1 MTDET
6 TKNRAAWLER
16 FAVHAKALFEQRPEL
31 RSVMLAIAQY
41 WNDNA
46 NDEVHARCVVSQ
58 RDQPVWPHECG
69 DINDDYDT
77 GPAFATEACSYCG
90 AGLDVDLDFYG
101 AYDDATVQA
110 FAPLCRE
117 GSNQSQDLSEA
128 YVPYA
133 VARRR
138 DDGVDVEIVGGHQ
151 RQPVCALGDAA
162 VDEPWDRAL
171 FEQVCATPR
180 DDGPRAVL
188 ADELLVRR
196 PDDAR
201 AEAIVRALGGDIAG
215 HDALV
220 AEHLA
225 QWIAPLGAVIPPG
238 GAHVERG
245 FLARADVFAADD
257 AGCERVRGARAW
269 GTVEQLR
276 YLPGSRDVL
285 DPAMRALR
293 DVGPVADAGIAKL
306 VRAPRPW
313 AIERLHL
320 APTAKGDVEAVLRA
334 RTLPRLRELVLEAAS
349 LPVMFSARSRPML
362 QRLVLVTGAS
372 LQTELP
378 PGFWLDH
385 HASLAPLPWLAVAH
399 HDDLGQPAGWQLA
412 FGPEQRV
419 VVEMVGWHPAGTLQ
433 NLAAV
438 LRRLPAGVR
447 PVELASSRYFAFT
460 AEDVAYVGEHAGR
473 AVRAISG

>member
-1 MTDET
+1 MTDDT
-6 TKNRAAWLER
+6 TKTRAAWLER
-16 FAVHAKALFEQRPEL
+16 FATHAEAVFAQQPQR
-31 RSVMLAIAQY
+31 RSMLLVIAQY

-46 NDEVHARCVVSQ
+46 NDEVHARCVVSE

-69 DINDDYDT
+69 DVDDDYNT
-77 GPAFATEACSYCG
+77 EPAFATEACGYCG
-90 AGLDVDLDFYG
+90 AGDEVDLEFYG
-101 AYDDATVQA
+101 SWDDETVQA

-133 VARRR
+133 VARRC
-138 DDGVDVEIVGGHQ
+138 DDGVAIEIVGGYQ
-151 RQPVCALGDAA
+151 REPLRVLGDAA

-171 FEQVCATPR
+171 FEQVCAAPR

-196 PDDAR
+196 PDDSR

-245 FLARADVFAADD
+245 FLARADVYAADE
-257 AGCERVRGARAW
+257 AACERVRGARAW

-293 DVGPVADAGIAKL
+293 DVGPVGSVGIDVL
-306 VRAPRPW
+306 VRAPRTW
-313 AIERLHL
+313 AIERLRL
-320 APTAKGDVEAVLRA
+320 APHTSTEVEAVLRA
-334 RTLPRLRELVLEAAS
+334 RTLPRLRELVLDAEWLSSVFGVRA
-349 LPVMFSARSRPML
+349 RPML
-362 QRLVLVTGAS
+362 QRVVALTSAA
-372 LQTELP
+372 LP
-378 PGFWLDH
+378 PAVWRDH
-385 HASLAPLPWLAVAH
+385 RESLAPLPWLAVARP
-399 HDDLGQPAGWQLA
+399 DDIGQPAGWQLA
-412 FGPEQRV
+412 FGPEDRV
-419 VVEMVGWHPAGTLQ
+419 VVEMVGWHQLGTLHG
-433 NLAAV
+433 LAEL
-438 LRRLPAGVR
+438 LRELPASAR

-460 AEDVAYVGEHAGR
+460 AQDVAYVAEHAGR